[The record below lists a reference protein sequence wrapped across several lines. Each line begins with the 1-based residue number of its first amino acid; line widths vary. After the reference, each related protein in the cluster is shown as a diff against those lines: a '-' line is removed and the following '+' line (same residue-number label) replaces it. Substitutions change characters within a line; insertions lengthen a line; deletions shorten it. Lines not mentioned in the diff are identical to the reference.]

1 MTTNNNNIVTQQQQS
16 SQSLSSSS
24 SSFTSSLSS
33 PSPPQAYSE
42 HNFNLNNFL
51 HCSNVYPPQ
60 QLIQQ
65 QQQQQQQQSIKSSK
79 IGDESMSS
87 PQTASNLNN
96 WFLNALSKYSN
107 VSQLTSQP
115 AILQDTNGNSFCYW
129 KFKIC
134 VVWFGFIHLPEVTPY
149 MVHDSLYPSCI
160 EGSLKKFWGLKMM
173 FECPRRPFLNFYLR
187 FLGYLVS
194 VLKCLYLSQ

>member
-1 MTTNNNNIVTQQQQS
+1 LGIEWLIAAATVEQNILNSKNHDNFASSKSMTTNNMVTQQQQS

-33 PSPPQAYSE
+33 PSPPQAYLKPSE

-60 QLIQQ
+60 QLIQ

-115 AILQDTNGNSFCYW
+115 AILQDTNGNSFCY
-129 KFKIC
+129 
-134 VVWFGFIHLPEVTPY
+134 
-149 MVHDSLYPSCI
+149 
-160 EGSLKKFWGLKMM
+160 
-173 FECPRRPFLNFYLR
+173 
-187 FLGYLVS
+187 
-194 VLKCLYLSQ
+194 